1 MEGRLIILKIMETN
15 WEKSAGKCKNV
26 PFGTV
31 AGFDSFVREAGMLPD
46 LSRPVR
52 FAINDPL
59 ERHFMEVADKHG
71 VLDQILDED
80 YDEY

>member
-1 MEGRLIILKIMETN
+1 MKTN
-15 WEKSAGKCKNV
+15 WEKSADNCKHV

-31 AGFDSFVREAGMLPD
+31 AGFDSFVREAGLLPD
-46 LSRPVR
+46 GRPTR

-71 VLDQILDED
+71 VIDRILDED